1 MSIQQHIS
9 LKSHTTFG
17 IEAYTSFWTEA
28 VSEHDFNAALEFR
41 QKHSLDLMIL
51 GGGSNILLTQDYA
64 GLIIQNKLRG
74 IQSETFSSKEVLVE
88 VSAGEN
94 WHAFV
99 QHCIANDWGGLENLS
114 LIPGSVGASPMQNIG
129 AYGCEIKDT
138 FYSLRAMDIQ
148 DGSIHEFNAQQCK
161 FGYRESIFKHEA
173 KGRYII
179 LSAKFKLSSKDH
191 QIKTSYGAISQE
203 LEKMG
208 IHNPS
213 IRDVSNAVIA
223 IRKSKLPDP
232 AVIGNA
238 GSFFKNPVVENSI
251 VEKIR
256 STNPHVV
263 SYPAGENHS
272 KLAAG
277 WLIEA
282 AGWKGF
288 RRGDAGVHALQALVL
303 VNYGNATGKEI
314 WQLSQDVVDDVASKF
329 GVELEREVNIV

>member
-28 VSEHDFNAALEFR
+28 VSEHDLNAALEFR

-64 GLIIQNKLRG
+64 GLIIQNKLIG
-74 IQSETFSSKEVLVE
+74 IQSETFSSNEVLVE

-138 FYSLRAMDIQ
+138 FYSLRAMDFQ
-148 DGSIHEFNAQQCK
+148 DGSIHEFDAQQCK

-203 LEKMG
+203 LEKVG
-208 IHNPS
+208 IQNPS

-238 GSFFKNPVVENSI
+238 GSFFKNPVIENSI

-263 SYPAGENHS
+263 SYPADENHS

>member
-1 MSIQQHIS
+1 MTVQQHIS
-9 LKSHTTFG
+9 LKKQTTFG
-17 IEAYTSFWTEA
+17 IEAFTSFWTEA
-28 VSEHDFNAALEFR
+28 VNEYDLKAALEFS
-41 QKHSLDLMIL
+41 QKHSLELMIL
-51 GGGSNILLTQDYA
+51 GGGSNILLTQDYS
-64 GLIIQNKLRG
+64 GLIIQNKLQG
-74 IQSETFSSKEVLVE
+74 IQSESISNKEVLVE
-88 VSAGEN
+88 VAAGEN

-148 DGSIHEFNAQQCK
+148 DGSIHEFDSNQCK

-203 LEKMG
+203 LDKMG
-208 IHNPS
+208 IHSPS

-256 STNPHVV
+256 STNPQVV
-263 SYPAGENHS
+263 SYPADENHS

-288 RRGDAGVHALQALVL
+288 RRGDAGVHALQSLVL

-314 WQLSQDVVDDVASKF
+314 RQLSQDVVDDVASKF
-329 GVELEREVNIV
+329 GVVLEREVNIV

>member
-1 MSIQQHIS
+1 MTIQQHIS
-9 LKSHTTFG
+9 LKPHTTFG
-17 IEAYTSFWTEA
+17 IDAFSDYWIEIDTEQDLL
-28 VSEHDFNAALEFR
+28 SALEYR
-41 QKHSLDLMIL
+41 QKHLLSLMIL
-51 GGGSNILLTQDYA
+51 GGGSNILLTQDFS
-64 GLIIQNKLRG
+64 GLILHNSLKG
-74 IQSETFSSKEVLVE
+74 IHSEVFSSNEVLVE

-94 WHAFV
+94 WHSFV

-138 FYSLRAMDIQ
+138 FYSLRTMDIQ
-148 DGSIHEFNAQQCK
+148 DGSIHEFDANQCK

-208 IHNPS
+208 IQNPS

-238 GSFFKNPVVENSI
+238 GSFFKNPVVTNDI
-251 VEKIR
+251 VEQIR
-256 STNPHVV
+256 SKTPNVV
-263 SYPAGENHS
+263 SYSAGEHYS

-303 VNYGNATGKEI
+303 VNFGNATGKEI

-329 GVELEREVNIV
+329 GVVLEREVNIV

>member
-28 VSEHDFNAALEFR
+28 VCEHDLNAALEFR

-74 IQSETFSSKEVLVE
+74 IQSETFSSNEVLVE
-88 VSAGEN
+88 VAAGEN

-99 QHCIANDWGGLENLS
+99 QHCIAHDWGGLENLS

-138 FYSLRAMDIQ
+138 FYSLLAMDIQ
-148 DGSIHEFNAQQCK
+148 DGTIHEFNAQQCK

-208 IHNPS
+208 IINPS

-256 STNPHVV
+256 RTNPLVV

-314 WQLSQDVVDDVASKF
+314 WQLSQDVVDDVAIKF

>member
-28 VSEHDFNAALEFR
+28 VNEYDLKAALEYR
-41 QKHSLDLMIL
+41 HKYSLELMIL
-51 GGGSNILLTQDYA
+51 GGGSNILLTQDYS
-64 GLIIQNKLRG
+64 GLIIQNKLQG
-74 IQSETFSSKEVLVE
+74 IQSETISNKEVLVE
-88 VSAGEN
+88 VAAGEN
-94 WHAFV
+94 WHLFV

-138 FYSLRAMDIQ
+138 FYSLKAMEIQ
-148 DGSIHEFNAQQCK
+148 DGSIHEFDAQQCK

-179 LSAKFKLSSKDH
+179 LSAKFKLTNKEH

-208 IHNPS
+208 ILNPT

-251 VEKIR
+251 LEKIR
-256 STNPHVV
+256 SINPQVV
-263 SYPAGENHS
+263 SYPADENHS

-303 VNYGNATGKEI
+303 VNYGKATGKEI
-314 WQLSQDVVDDVASKF
+314 WQLSQDVVDDVANKF
-329 GVELEREVNIV
+329 GVLLEREVNIV

>member
-51 GGGSNILLTQDYA
+51 GGGSNILLTQDYS

-74 IQSETFSSKEVLVE
+74 IQSEIFSSKEVLVE
-88 VSAGEN
+88 VAAGEN

-99 QHCIANDWGGLENLS
+99 QHCIANDWGGIENLS

-129 AYGCEIKDT
+129 AYGWEIKDT
-138 FYSLRAMDIQ
+138 FYSLRAMNIQ
-148 DGSIHEFNAQQCK
+148 DGSIHEFNAQQCN

-179 LSAKFKLSSKDH
+179 LSSKFKLSSKEH

-256 STNPHVV
+256 STNPQVV
-263 SYPAGENHS
+263 SYPVDENHS

>member
-1 MSIQQHIS
+1 MNIQQHIS

-17 IEAYTSFWTEA
+17 IEAFADYWIEIQTEQDLLSA
-28 VSEHDFNAALEFR
+28 FEFR
-41 QKHSLDLMIL
+41 QKHSLNLMIL
-51 GGGSNILLTQDYA
+51 GGGSNILLTQDFS
-64 GLIIQNKLRG
+64 GLILHNSLKG
-74 IQSETFSSKEVLVE
+74 IRSEIVSPNEVLVE

-99 QHCIANDWGGLENLS
+99 QHCIANNWGGLENLS

-129 AYGCEIKDT
+129 AYGREIKDT

-148 DGSIHEFNAQQCK
+148 DGTVHVFDAQQCK

-173 KGRYII
+173 KGRFII
-179 LSAKFKLSSKDH
+179 LSATFKLTSKEH
-191 QIKTSYGAISQE
+191 QITTSYGAISQE

-208 IHNPS
+208 IQNPS

-238 GSFFKNPVVENSI
+238 GSFFKNPVVTNDI

-256 STNPHVV
+256 SKSPNVV

-329 GVELEREVNIV
+329 GVQLEREVNIV

>member
-1 MSIQQHIS
+1 MNIQQHIS
-9 LKSHTTFG
+9 LKKYTTFG
-17 IEAYTSFWTEA
+17 IEARTSFWTQAETTQD
-28 VSEHDFNAALEFR
+28 VLSALEFR
-41 QKHSLDLMIL
+41 EKNSLQMMIL
-51 GGGSNILLTQDYA
+51 GGGSNILLTQDFA
-64 GLIIQNKLRG
+64 GLMVQNNLKG
-74 IQSETFSSKEVLVE
+74 IRSEVFSSNEVLVE

-94 WHAFV
+94 WHSFV

-148 DGSIHEFNAQQCK
+148 DGSIQEFDAQQCK
-161 FGYRESIFKHEA
+161 FGYRESIFKHEV

-179 LSAKFKLSSKDH
+179 LSVKFKLSSKDH

-232 AVIGNA
+232 DVIGNA

-256 STNPHVV
+256 STNPQVV

-288 RRGDAGVHALQALVL
+288 RRGDAGIHALQALVL

-329 GVELEREVNIV
+329 GVVLEREVNIV

>member
-28 VSEHDFNAALEFR
+28 VSEHDLNAALEFR

-51 GGGSNILLTQDYA
+51 GGGSNILLTQDYT
-64 GLIIQNKLRG
+64 GLIIQNKLQG
-74 IQSETFSSKEVLVE
+74 IRSENFSSNEVLLE

-138 FYSLRAMDIQ
+138 FYSLRAMGIQ

-263 SYPAGENHS
+263 SYPADENHS